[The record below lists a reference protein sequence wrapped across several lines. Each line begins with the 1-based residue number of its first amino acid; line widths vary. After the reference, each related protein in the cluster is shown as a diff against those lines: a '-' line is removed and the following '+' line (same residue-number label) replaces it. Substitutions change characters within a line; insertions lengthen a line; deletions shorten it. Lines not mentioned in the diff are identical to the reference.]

1 MIIILSG
8 TTTRSEYHGGVG
20 MNPSWV
26 AVHPVLCIGNIPYCT
41 LREEPLENPVV
52 VFVGPPIICSLKV
65 EFFENNS

>member
-26 AVHPVLCIGNIPYCT
+26 AVHPVLCMGNILYCT

-52 VFVGPPIICSLKV
+52 VLVGPPIICSLKV
-65 EFFENNS
+65 VFFESNS